1 VDYQDEQQSALSIA
15 LHRKNNEVVNLLINH
30 PNTKIKINIFTKA
43 KMFFTPWSMKTKAL
57 KKYEENK
64 LSQKVNKG
72 FQGES

>member
-1 VDYQDEQQSALSIA
+1 
-15 LHRKNNEVVNLLINH
+15 LLINH
-30 PNTKIKINIFTKA
+30 QNIKTKLCTLAKIR
-43 KMFFTPWSMKTKAL
+43 MFFTPCSMKTKAL